1 MKVSVLYSTMIVKN
15 LEESVSFYRDVLG
28 FSEGYHVDLPF
39 GGITIMESPG
49 GACVELIEAPQFE
62 GGLYSIGTDVENLD
76 ETLAALKEKGCEPI
90 SEITP
95 TTVGRQV
102 FITDP
107 NGVRICLI
115 EHTQEYR
122 EKYLQ

>member
-1 MKVSVLYSTMIVKN
+1 MK
-15 LEESVSFYRDVLG
+15 
-28 FSEGYHVDLPF
+28 
-39 GGITIMESPG
+39 SPE

-62 GGLYSIGTDVENLD
+62 VGLYSVGTDVDDLD
-76 ETLAALKEKGCEPI
+76 ETIEYLKKNGCQPI
-90 SEITP
+90 GAIAN

-102 FITDP
+102 FIKDP

-122 EKYLQ
+122 EKYM